1 MQCHDHYN
9 QLFLHVMMSSA
20 MTTIFGSFRNIE
32 SNFLWNTSPAED
44 KPKGI
49 TANLNHPN
57 SVLNVVKK
65 DDSSSSS

>member
-1 MQCHDHYN
+1 
-9 QLFLHVMMSSA
+9 MSSA
-20 MTTIFGSFRNIE
+20 MTTIFGSFPNIE
-32 SNFLWNTSPAED
+32 SNFLQNTSSAED

-49 TANLNHPN
+49 TVNLNHPN